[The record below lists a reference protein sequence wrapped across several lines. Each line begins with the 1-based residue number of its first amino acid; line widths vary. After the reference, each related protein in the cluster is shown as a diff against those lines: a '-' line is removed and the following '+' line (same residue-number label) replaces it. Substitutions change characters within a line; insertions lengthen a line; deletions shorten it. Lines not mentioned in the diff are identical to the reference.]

1 MPALFCK
8 TGYGGLKALV
18 WQVCLQQGCT
28 VGVGC
33 LQARELRVSRNNQ
46 NVAIER
52 RSDLYKDKWVEE
64 AALRYLGRKSKQ
76 DGLFP
81 ALQVQVQAGPQ

>member
-1 MPALFCK
+1 M
-8 TGYGGLKALV
+8 
-18 WQVCLQQGCT
+18 
-28 VGVGC
+28 
-33 LQARELRVSRNNQ
+33 QARELRVSRNNQ

-81 ALQVQVQAGPQ
+81 ALQVQGQTGPQ